1 MTQQLLTDV
10 RKVQK
15 LSLPSYPD
23 SEVEYY
29 DGLLTGQLT
38 EINKCETDEEKGIKT
53 LEFLIKSWSFVDE
66 TNNPLPVN
74 IDNLKKLPLTDFMFL
89 MDNIN
94 NIMKVEDVKKKK
106 N

>member
-1 MTQQLLTDV
+1 MSQLLSDV
-10 RKVQK
+10 RQVHK
-15 LSLPSYPD
+15 LTLPSYPD

-38 EINKCETDEEKGIKT
+38 EMNKVEDESEKGIKS

-66 TNNPLPVN
+66 AGVALP
-74 IDNLKKLPLTDFMFL
+74 ITMENLKKLPLTDFLTL
-89 MDNIN
+89 MDAIN
-94 NIMKVEDVKKKK
+94 EIMTREDTKKKR